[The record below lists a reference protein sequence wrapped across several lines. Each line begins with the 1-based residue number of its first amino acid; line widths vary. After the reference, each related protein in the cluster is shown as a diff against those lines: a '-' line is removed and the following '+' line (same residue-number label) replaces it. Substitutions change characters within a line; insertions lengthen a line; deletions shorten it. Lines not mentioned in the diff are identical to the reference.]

1 MGFGM
6 TLSTRAKM
14 CIHQNVELFHQQ
26 LLTLWPDL
34 TLMLHVTQTESSV
47 TSAVMCARYSA
58 HDSFVSSALSKPSP
72 HQRKQVVIDV
82 GGE

>member
-14 CIHQNVELFHQQ
+14 WIHQNVELFHQQ
-26 LLTLWPDL
+26 LPTLWPDL
-34 TLMLHVTQTESSV
+34 TLKLHVTQTEQPV

-58 HDSFVSSALSKPSP
+58 HDSFVSGALSKPSARQ
-72 HQRKQVVIDV
+72 HKQVVMDV

>member
-6 TLSTRAKM
+6 NAKM
-14 CIHQNVELFHQQ
+14 CIRQNVELFHQQ

-34 TLMLHVTQTESSV
+34 TLKLHVTRTESSV
-47 TSAVMCARYSA
+47 TSAAMCARYSA
-58 HDSFVSSALSKPSP
+58 HDSFVSGALSKPSP
-72 HQRKQVVIDV
+72 HRHKQVVIDV